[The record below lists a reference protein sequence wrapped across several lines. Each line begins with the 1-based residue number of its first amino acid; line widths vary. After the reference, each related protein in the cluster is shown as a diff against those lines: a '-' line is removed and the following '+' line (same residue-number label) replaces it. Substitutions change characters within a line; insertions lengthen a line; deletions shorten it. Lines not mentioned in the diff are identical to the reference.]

1 MRAEQPH
8 IMAGG
13 EKPFDLFRGTIRC
26 LFASNYCC
34 GIIYECQAGKRA
46 LLLRL
51 NAPELEAKIHV
62 IPSGVPIR
70 NFIKTYDNKN
80 QVKLLFVNSA
90 NINVAWNFSL
100 KGGQI
105 LLEVFRILKLEYENL
120 ELLIR
125 SGIPEKV
132 KKSYQGIPGLRIKDR
147 PMPWSALEKEFKAA
161 DIFVMP
167 SYVTPSMV
175 FFDAMSY
182 ELPIVTT
189 DVWANS
195 EYIRDRENGLLV
207 HNPLASSYT
216 EGDIVHFDSPA
227 FQKALQTVDR
237 DMVDKLVAAIKLLIE
252 NVELRRKMGVTGR
265 EWVEKEHSM
274 EVWRTGLKK
283 VLDKVLSNQND
294 SL

>member
-1 MRAEQPH
+1 
-8 IMAGG
+8 
-13 EKPFDLFRGTIRC
+13 
-26 LFASNYCC
+26 
-34 GIIYECQAGKRA
+34 
-46 LLLRL
+46 
-51 NAPELEAKIHV
+51 
-62 IPSGVPIR
+62 
-70 NFIKTYDNKN
+70 
-80 QVKLLFVNSA
+80 VNSA

-195 EYIRDRENGLLV
+195 EYIRDGENGLLV